1 MFFALFAFWAILSDQ
16 TSLFFILASA
26 ISVVITLYIDGKLFN
41 KSAYV
46 IIPDRRWF
54 LFLFSLS
61 KEMLSSSFKVI
72 RLIWFNKEFTPKFR
86 RIETKTSEPVIYANI
101 ITLTPGTM
109 SLHLSDSNN
118 ILVHALDTSFIDED
132 LENLVLYLENK
143 K

>member
-26 ISVVITLYIDGKLFN
+26 ISVVITLYFDNKLFN

-61 KEMLSSSFKVI
+61 KEMLLSSFKVI
-72 RLIWFNKEFTPKFR
+72 RLIWFNKEFTPKFCWVA
-86 RIETKTSEPVIYANI
+86 TKVNEPVIYANI

-118 ILVHALDTSFIDED
+118 ILVHALDASFIDED
-132 LENLVLYLENK
+132 LENLVLHLENK